1 MCRQFLRLIAALCCV
16 CVFAVACFGQE
27 SPFHINRQRINDK
40 TDLLTIFGKLDSPK
54 EDLPLVSV
62 LMETLGDDDPLN
74 DRPRYVWSLTYSSP
88 DVTQRIAAA
97 IPFFYHRSVSKRVS
111 ESKPVSKQAPPP
123 IFDFKASRWRAIAR
137 GLWQI
142 AQLTVLDD
150 QGFAFRAMPRG
161 YDRNSGNHQ
170 KDHLHRALATLYLL
184 ESSSEFEQV
193 ISTAQLQELQARL
206 ALSGGLFGRFVK
218 RDALDQIAQKQRS
231 RWEQNRGRNWE
242 LLRQRAEAEGLYFEP
257 LTFADGSATHAL
269 LWIAK
274 EDLNQPASGKFDKR
288 FLNVADP
295 HKDKRLRDWKGYV
308 DVRWLDENNRPVSPE
323 TAGARRVELIPLAIY
338 GLNHP
343 RVPALLIDFRDT
355 TNPKVREISRR
366 AIEDVSRSVIRLSP
380 LRQFPL
386 WAAKKAF
393 DFVTHQRGAD
403 FNQPSRLKSYAE
415 LDLLL
420 MLDDSIKPELR
431 AELIKRMQGATTN
444 PMENSL
450 RVEMKL
456 AQANYEALL
465 KSLRSGQ

>member
-1 MCRQFLRLIAALCCV
+1 MCRQFLYLIAAPLCV
-16 CVFAVACFGQE
+16 CVWVIAGFAQE
-27 SPFHINRQRINDK
+27 SPFHISRQRINNK
-40 TDLLTIFGKLDSPK
+40 TDLLTIFGKLNSPK
-54 EDLPLVSV
+54 EDLPLVSI
-62 LMETLGDDDPLN
+62 LMETHGDDDALN

-88 DVTQRIAAA
+88 DVTQRLAAA
-97 IPFFYHRSVSKRVS
+97 IPFFYYRSVSKRVS
-111 ESKPVSKQAPPP
+111 ESKPVSRQTPTP
-123 IFDFKASRWRAIAR
+123 IFDFKASRWRSIAR
-137 GLWQI
+137 GLWQV
-142 AQLTVLDD
+142 AQVAVIDD
-150 QGFAFRAMPRG
+150 QGFVFRAMPRG
-161 YDRNSGNHQ
+161 YDRNSRNHQ

-184 ESSSEFEQV
+184 ESSSEFQQV
-193 ISTAQLQELQARL
+193 ISTSQLQELQARL
-206 ALSGGLFGRFVK
+206 ALSSGLFGRFVK

-231 RWEQNRGRNWE
+231 RWEQSRGRNWE

-257 LTFADGSATHAL
+257 LAFSDGSATHAL

-274 EDLNQPASGKFDKR
+274 EDLNQPVSGKFDKR
-288 FLNVADP
+288 FLNIANP
-295 HKDKRLRDWKGYV
+295 RNDKRLRDWKGYV
-308 DVRWLDENNRPVSPE
+308 DVRWLDENNQPVSPE
-323 TAGARRVELIPLAIY
+323 TAGARRVELIPLAMY

-355 TNPKVREISRR
+355 ANPKVREISRQ

-386 WAAKKAF
+386 WVAKKAF
-393 DFVTHQRGAD
+393 DFVARRRGAD

-444 PMENSL
+444 PMETSL
-450 RVEMKL
+450 RVEIKL

-465 KSLRSGQ
+465 KSLRRGQ

>member
-1 MCRQFLRLIAALCCV
+1 MCRQFLCLIAALFCV
-16 CVFAVACFGQE
+16 CVFAIAGFGQE

-40 TDLLTIFGKLDSPK
+40 TDLLTVFGKLDSSK

-62 LMETLGDDDPLN
+62 LVETMEDDDPLN

-88 DVTQRIAAA
+88 DVTQRLAAA

-111 ESKPVSKQAPPP
+111 ENRQAPPP
-123 IFDFKASRWRAIAR
+123 IFDFKASRWRAIAQ
-137 GLWQI
+137 GLWQV
-142 AQLTVLDD
+142 AQITVLDD
-150 QGFAFRAMPRG
+150 QGFMFRAMPRG
-161 YDRNSGNHQ
+161 YNRNSGNHQ

-184 ESSSEFEQV
+184 ESSNEFEQV
-193 ISTAQLQELQARL
+193 ISTAQLQEIQARL
-206 ALSGGLFGRFVK
+206 ALSGGLLGRLVK

-231 RWEQNRGRNWE
+231 RWEQSRGRNWE

-257 LTFADGSATHAL
+257 LAFPDGSATHAL
-269 LWIAK
+269 LWVAK
-274 EDLNQPASGKFDKR
+274 EDLNRPASGKFDKR
-288 FLNVADP
+288 FLNIADP
-295 HKDKRLRDWKGYV
+295 HKDKRLINWKSYV
-308 DVRWLDENNRPVSPE
+308 DVRWLDVDNRPVSPE
-323 TAGARRVELIPLAIY
+323 TPGARRVELIPLALY

-366 AIEDVSRSVIRLSP
+366 AIDDVSRSVIRLSP

-431 AELIKRMQGATTN
+431 AELIKRMQGAATN

-450 RVEMKL
+450 RVEIKL

-465 KSLRSGQ
+465 ASLRKRK